1 MGNKS
6 SINRAEK
13 LKEWSVNASEREAYS
28 ENLISWKEN
37 VKSIQIWFF
46 RLKMTSKS
54 NGQSR
59 KEAGQRAAGIYGRY
73 LDYHLIDLCSDNLS
87 EEA

>member
-13 LKEWSVNASEREAYS
+13 LKEWSVNASERG
-28 ENLISWKEN
+28 IFTSWKEN

-46 RLKMTSKS
+46 RLK
-54 NGQSR
+54 
-59 KEAGQRAAGIYGRY
+59 
-73 LDYHLIDLCSDNLS
+73 
-87 EEA
+87 

>member
-1 MGNKS
+1 MKYIKKFNEELKSSTLSASKQLSDMGNKS

-13 LKEWSVNASEREAYS
+13 LKEWSVNASERAYS

-46 RLKMTSKS
+46 RLK
-54 NGQSR
+54 
-59 KEAGQRAAGIYGRY
+59 
-73 LDYHLIDLCSDNLS
+73 
-87 EEA
+87 

>member
-1 MGNKS
+1 MKYIKKFNEELKSSTLLSASKQLSDMGNKS

-46 RLKMTSKS
+46 
-54 NGQSR
+54 
-59 KEAGQRAAGIYGRY
+59 
-73 LDYHLIDLCSDNLS
+73 
-87 EEA
+87 

>member
-28 ENLISWKEN
+28 ENLISWKRMLK
-37 VKSIQIWFF
+37 VFQYGSF
-46 RLKMTSKS
+46 RLK
-54 NGQSR
+54 
-59 KEAGQRAAGIYGRY
+59 
-73 LDYHLIDLCSDNLS
+73 
-87 EEA
+87 

>member
-13 LKEWSVNASEREAYS
+13 LKEWSVNALLRGIFRKSYFME
-28 ENLISWKEN
+28 EN

-46 RLKMTSKS
+46 
-54 NGQSR
+54 
-59 KEAGQRAAGIYGRY
+59 
-73 LDYHLIDLCSDNLS
+73 
-87 EEA
+87 